1 MSPIPNQ
8 VINAVYLMG
17 RDILDD
23 ATGKSS
29 GGLWRLWDSCMDN
42 TACKVV
48 AIILIVIAALIV
60 LWVLGTIFRCF
71 YYGLACGEACC
82 SCCCCGLKKLSQDN
96 YPPQYYE
103 KPATLV
109 YANPNMYPAQQPP
122 MYPPQ
127 YHQQQQ
133 NPGNGYN
140 YFNQNQGYEPMYP
153 NDENPTYSNNKYRQ
167 AF

>member
-1 MSPIPNQ
+1 MSPIPNE
-8 VINAVYLMG
+8 VFNALYLVG
-17 RDILDD
+17 RNIIDD
-23 ATGKSS
+23 ATGGKSDVS
-29 GGLWRLWDSCMDN
+29 GLWRLWDSCMND

-48 AIILIVIAALIV
+48 AIVLIVIGSIIV
-60 LWVLGTIFRCF
+60 IWVLGTIFRCF
-71 YYGLACGEACC
+71 YYGLACGDACC
-82 SCCCCGLKKLSQDN
+82 ACCCCCGLNKRSQDN

-127 YHQQQQ
+127 YQQERHN
-133 NPGNGYN
+133 NPGAGYN
-140 YFNQNQGYEPMYP
+140 YFNQSQGYEPMYP
-153 NDENPTYSNNKYRQ
+153 NDENTKYRQ